1 MPQPLLVST
10 GILTRNHSHVRADLL
25 ATLYQSANR
34 FAHLYFLRKIAG
46 IDAYLV
52 NVYFMNDR
60 HWPHSP
66 KTVQEWKPAI
76 QDVQGRL
83 GLTVPVAFSEE
94 VFLDALP

>member
-1 MPQPLLVST
+1 
-10 GILTRNHSHVRADLL
+10 
-25 ATLYQSANR
+25 
-34 FAHLYFLRKIAG
+34 
-46 IDAYLV
+46 
-52 NVYFMNDR
+52 VYFMNDR